1 MGSQSRLTLAT
12 MRIKHLLLVALIG
25 LAFIALAESQPV
37 PNNDEDEN
45 TDMVESVA
53 DEVDDEATEVE
64 TRRRG
69 RPADATEVETR
80 RQGRSVDVNDEIETR
95 AKRSPIKKKKKKK
108 GKKMKGKEG
117 KGKKGGAWG
126 KWKSKWKKKSSK

>member
-1 MGSQSRLTLAT
+1 

-25 LAFIALAESQPV
+25 LAFIALAESQPI
-37 PNNDEDEN
+37 PEYDEDEN
-45 TDMVESVA
+45 TDMVEA
-53 DEVDDEATEVE
+53 EA
-64 TRRRG
+64 
-69 RPADATEVETR
+69 AEVETR

-126 KWKSKWKKKSSK
+126 KWKSKWKKKSSN

>member
-69 RPADATEVETR
+69 RSADATEVETR
-80 RQGRSVDVNDEIETR
+80 RQGRSVDVNEIETR

-108 GKKMKGKEG
+108 GKKMKGKD
-117 KGKKGGAWG
+117 GKK
-126 KWKSKWKKKSSK
+126 S